1 MSREGCGFINL
12 DYREPLIIPNL
23 SLPRRR
29 ESSNVKTLW
38 IPAFAGMTFLEVA
51 YSIGGVVQLVRAPA
65 CHVGGC
71 GFDPRRS
78 RHFKSPVQ
86 WTGLLCIN
94 VWDTQSTFS
103 RATETVVFT
112 SAILPVWTRGYA
124 GIMKDGALIAG
135 LRLPGS

>member
-12 DYREPLIIPNL
+12 D
-23 SLPRRR
+23 
-29 ESSNVKTLW
+29 
-38 IPAFAGMTFLEVA
+38 

-71 GFDPRRS
+71 GFKPRRS
-78 RHFKSPVQ
+78 RHFKSPVH

-103 RATETVVFT
+103 RVTEMVVIT
-112 SAILPVWTRGYA
+112 SAILPVWRRGYA
-124 GIMKDGALIAG
+124 GIMKGGALIAG
-135 LRLPGS
+135 LRL

>member
-1 MSREGCGFINL
+1 MSREGYGFINL
-12 DYREPLIIPNL
+12 D
-23 SLPRRR
+23 
-29 ESSNVKTLW
+29 
-38 IPAFAGMTFLEVA
+38 

-71 GFDPRRS
+71 GFKPRRS
-78 RHFKSPVQ
+78 RHFKSPVH

-112 SAILPVWTRGYA
+112 SAILPRLDERLRRHNEGRNPYGRVKTPWKLIYHEVYESRA
-124 GIMKDGALIAG
+124 EAMRREREIKRMKSREYIE
-135 LRLPGS
+135 RLVRASRV